1 MCGITGILNFDTRP
15 VELSQ
20 IKAMNDVI
28 SHRGPDGEGFWTS
41 NKLNVGFGHRRLS
54 IIDLSENGKQPM
66 HYLEQRYTITF
77 NGEIYNYI
85 ELKSSLIQN
94 GYTFKSGTDT
104 EVLLALY
111 DLKKENCL
119 QDLDGMFSFA
129 IWDEKEQTL
138 FCARDRF
145 GEKPFYYF
153 KDQTRFV
160 FASEIKQF
168 WAIDINKKI
177 DETKLSFFVEHGTI
191 EDSTNITDTFY
202 KNIKELDAAHCL
214 IINKSNNVHIKRYW
228 DIELKATPFNG
239 AIEQAAETF
248 LELFT
253 DSIRLRLRSDVPVG
267 SSLSGGL
274 DSSSIVMLVDLLKG
288 KEVKQ
293 NTFSARFKDY
303 AKDEGA
309 HIEAVVKACKN
320 VEVHYTWPDKDYF
333 ESVFDKVTYHQDEPF
348 GSASIVAQ
356 YAVMELAKKNKVT
369 VLLDGQGAD
378 EQLAGYLPYYHT
390 YLNQLYY
397 SKPSAFKIEKAAYQ
411 KFHGLVYP
419 YRSIEASETFRMK
432 LGRHKKKLLK
442 QEMPYQNQLAKN
454 LKVST
459 TQIGLKELLRHA
471 DRNSMAHSREVRLPF
486 LSHKLVEFVFL
497 LPDSYKINNGWTKF
511 VLRKS
516 MNTILPSSITWR
528 VDKVAYEPPQNKWMA
543 SDKYEHEI
551 KKAANLFNVK
561 LSESRRDDASQ
572 EWRLLMA
579 SKYI

>member
-202 KNIKELDAAHCL
+202 KNIK
-214 IINKSNNVHIKRYW
+214 
-228 DIELKATPFNG
+228 
-239 AIEQAAETF
+239 
-248 LELFT
+248 
-253 DSIRLRLRSDVPVG
+253 
-267 SSLSGGL
+267 
-274 DSSSIVMLVDLLKG
+274 
-288 KEVKQ
+288 
-293 NTFSARFKDY
+293 
-303 AKDEGA
+303 
-309 HIEAVVKACKN
+309 
-320 VEVHYTWPDKDYF
+320 
-333 ESVFDKVTYHQDEPF
+333 
-348 GSASIVAQ
+348 
-356 YAVMELAKKNKVT
+356 
-369 VLLDGQGAD
+369 
-378 EQLAGYLPYYHT
+378 
-390 YLNQLYY
+390 
-397 SKPSAFKIEKAAYQ
+397 
-411 KFHGLVYP
+411 
-419 YRSIEASETFRMK
+419 
-432 LGRHKKKLLK
+432 
-442 QEMPYQNQLAKN
+442 
-454 LKVST
+454 
-459 TQIGLKELLRHA
+459 
-471 DRNSMAHSREVRLPF
+471 
-486 LSHKLVEFVFL
+486 
-497 LPDSYKINNGWTKF
+497 
-511 VLRKS
+511 
-516 MNTILPSSITWR
+516 
-528 VDKVAYEPPQNKWMA
+528 
-543 SDKYEHEI
+543 
-551 KKAANLFNVK
+551 
-561 LSESRRDDASQ
+561 
-572 EWRLLMA
+572 
-579 SKYI
+579 

>member
-293 NTFSARFKDY
+293 NTFSARFRDY

-432 LGRHKKKLLK
+432 LGKHKRKLLK

-486 LSHKLVEFVFL
+486 LSHKLVEFVFS

-516 MNTILPSSITWR
+516 MNTILPTSITWR

-561 LSESRRDDASQ
+561 LSESLRDDASQ